1 MKIFLDIGIHDSL
14 KQVVE
19 EVLITVGGFEMASSA
34 QEADGFVVS
43 DQSTTEK
50 YLTET
55 NKPVAQVLWWNQR
68 PSKTAQSD
76 RFKICPG
83 FENGKIVIGFGFV
96 EAIDFLKGK

>member
-1 MKIFLDIGIHDSL
+1 MKIYLDIGIHDSL

-19 EVLITVGGFEMASSA
+19 QVLITVGGFEMASSA

-43 DQSTTEK
+43 EQGTTEK

-55 NKPVAQVLWWNQR
+55 DKPVAQVLWWNQR
-68 PSKTAQSD
+68 PSQTAQSD

-83 FENGKIVIGFGFV
+83 FENGKIIPGFGFT
-96 EAIDFLKGK
+96 EAMAFLNRK